1 MEESWPQHFNYSI
14 SISRH
19 TDTLSI
25 GTVSWMHWLRLSE
38 RGWWRLKRKMD
49 RRRAKHI
56 KERSE
61 IKRWKGGMRN
71 PLVFSHKTILNRS
84 PSYHHLQ
91 CFILICLLPLLVAD
105 SVSLPYFSRADPLLF
120 SHQINNIEDDAE
132 ARHRYLSL
140 RLRPPK
146 IRNSPLI
153 WNKWPSSGKPKPP
166 DSAAW
171 FINDAW
177 SRKLVQ
183 TQQKLKL
190 CPHAIPNWRWGLKS
204 TILTESLTKINK

>member
-1 MEESWPQHFNYSI
+1 
-14 SISRH
+14 
-19 TDTLSI
+19 
-25 GTVSWMHWLRLSE
+25 MHWLRLSE

-71 PLVFSHKTILNRS
+71 PLVFSHKTILKRWQLNRS
-84 PSYHHLQ
+84 PPPTPRFTTSNALFA
-91 CFILICLLPLLVAD
+91 CLICLLPLLVFD
-105 SVSLPYFSRADPLLF
+105 SVSLSYFSRAHPLLF
-120 SHQINNIEDDAE
+120 SHQINDIEDDTE
-132 ARHRYLSL
+132 ARRRYLSL

-146 IRNSPLI
+146 IRNSTLI

-166 DSAAW
+166 DSTMW
-171 FINDAW
+171 FIKGAW

-183 TQQKLKL
+183 PQQKLKL